1 MSKIFIKAVEIGIKH
16 KFPHWDSTNVG
27 ILGMAMADLL
37 LDRLNYELYTV
48 KFDDK
53 DVDKLLM
60 KLMKLSFIFL
70 SRRLEITTDKGHEV
84 YQKRAVLLQDYSAAL
99 YGEQR
104 DCKDEIISDHFIS
117 SLLYTKKGYKVDAE
131 KEMDLAKS
139 LYKKYTPDS
148 KEPIEI
154 DDVFEVVKIGKLK
167 NNKLYDKLLKEY
179 SENELE
185 IKKTEFEEYFWNN
198 KGLVAV

>member
-1 MSKIFIKAVEIGIKH
+1 M
-16 KFPHWDSTNVG
+16 
-27 ILGMAMADLL
+27 
-37 LDRLNYELYTV
+37 
-48 KFDDK
+48 
-53 DVDKLLM
+53 
-60 KLMKLSFIFL
+60 
-70 SRRLEITTDKGHEV
+70 
-84 YQKRAVLLQDYSAAL
+84 
-99 YGEQR
+99 
-104 DCKDEIISDHFIS
+104 
-117 SLLYTKKGYKVDAE
+117 LYTKKGYKVDAE